1 MLLTGQ
7 FEANFIVTSSKNVIV
22 TPNKVEDLTF
32 CIVGS
37 FFIYIKKHK
46 IFELTFFKK

>member
-7 FEANFIVTSSKNVIV
+7 FEANFIVTPSKNVKV
-22 TPNKVEDLTF
+22 TPNKAEDLTF
-32 CIVGS
+32 CFVGS

-46 IFELTFFKK
+46 MFQLTF